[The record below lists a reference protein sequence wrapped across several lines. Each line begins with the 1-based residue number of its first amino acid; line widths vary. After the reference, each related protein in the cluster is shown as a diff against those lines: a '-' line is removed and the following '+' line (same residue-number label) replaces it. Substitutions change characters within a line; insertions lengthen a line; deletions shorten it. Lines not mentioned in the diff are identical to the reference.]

1 MMPDQLA
8 RQEQIARRLE
18 QAKRLVRR
26 ANDAGT
32 TKRVAKLIGD
42 LEHEQAEEKEK

>member
-18 QAKRLVRR
+18 QANRLVKR
-26 ANDAGT
+26 ANDAKTIERIG
-32 TKRVAKLIGD
+32 KLIGD
-42 LEHEQAEEKEK
+42 LEQEQADEKEK

>member
-18 QAKRLVRR
+18 QANRLVKR
-26 ANDAGT
+26 ANDAIERIG
-32 TKRVAKLIGD
+32 RLIGD
-42 LEHEQAEEKEK
+42 LEQEQAEEKEK